1 MYKVKFFSGYEGK
14 NFIGLSPEEVIRNM
28 PDFEVTYFDD
38 YGKKDEELRRDI
50 SKDIIAYYDKENK
63 ICEAI
68 QFVNEHTDVYVNG
81 VQLMRVPEEEV
92 IPTLKRALPG
102 EEGFTDGQNYMYMN
116 KSLSVFVTEG
126 QVWGV
131 LVGKKHFLDFWK
143 EDLEDLGHSG
153 LMKF

>member
-28 PDFEVTYFDD
+28 TDFEETF
-38 YGKKDEELRRDI
+38 YGGKNKEVRRDI

-102 EEGFTDGQNYMYMN
+102 EEG
-116 KSLSVFVTEG
+116 
-126 QVWGV
+126 
-131 LVGKKHFLDFWK
+131 
-143 EDLEDLGHSG
+143 
-153 LMKF
+153 

>member
-28 PDFEVTYFDD
+28 TDFEETF
-38 YGKKDEELRRDI
+38 YGGKNKEVRRDI
-50 SKDIIAYYDKENK
+50 SKDIIAYSKNG

-68 QFVNEHTDVYVNG
+68 QFINEQKDVYVNG

-92 IPTLKRALPG
+92 IPTLRKVFPG
-102 EEGFTDGQNYMYMN
+102 EEGVTDGENYMYI
-116 KSLSVFVTEG
+116 KYALSVFVTEG
-126 QVWGV
+126 QIRGV
-131 LVGKKHFLDFWK
+131 FVGKKNYFDFLK

>member
-28 PDFEVTYFDD
+28 PDFEMTYFDD

-50 SKDIIAYYDKENK
+50 SKDIIAYSKNG

-68 QFVNEHTDVYVNG
+68 QFINEQKDVYVNG

-92 IPTLKRALPG
+92 IPTLRKVFPG
-102 EEGFTDGQNYMYMN
+102 EEGVTDGENYMYI
-116 KSLSVFVTEG
+116 KYALSVFVTEG
-126 QVWGV
+126 QIRGV
-131 LVGKKHFLDFWK
+131 FVGKKNYFDFLK

>member
-28 PDFEVTYFDD
+28 TDFEETF
-38 YGKKDEELRRDI
+38 YGGKNKEVRRDI

-131 LVGKKHFLDFWK
+131 LVGKKHFLDFLK

>member
-28 PDFEVTYFDD
+28 TDFEETF
-38 YGKKDEELRRDI
+38 YGGKNKEVRRDI

-68 QFVNEHTDVYVNG
+68 QLVNEQTDVYVNG
-81 VQLMRVPEEEV
+81 VQLMRVPEEEG

>member
-14 NFIGLSPEEVIRNM
+14 NFIGLSPEEVIKNM
-28 PDFEVTYFDD
+28 SDFEETF
-38 YGKKDEELRRDI
+38 YGGKNKEIRRDI
-50 SKDIIAYYDKENK
+50 SKDIIAYYDKKNK

-68 QFVNEHTDVYVNG
+68 QFVNEHTDIYVNG

-92 IPTLKRALPG
+92 IPTLRKV
-102 EEGFTDGQNYMYMN
+102 F
-116 KSLSVFVTEG
+116 SVFVTEG
-126 QVWGV
+126 QVYGV
-131 LVGKKHFLDFWK
+131 TVGKKNYFDFWK

>member
-28 PDFEVTYFDD
+28 TDFEETF
-38 YGKKDEELRRDI
+38 YGGKNKEVRRDI
-50 SKDIIAYYDKENK
+50 SKDIIAYYDQENK

-68 QFVNEHTDVYVNG
+68 QLVYEHIDVYVNG

-126 QVWGV
+126 QVLGV

>member
-28 PDFEVTYFDD
+28 TDFEETF
-38 YGKKDEELRRDI
+38 YGGKNKEVRRDI

-92 IPTLKRALPG
+92 IPILKRALPG